1 MYFYYYFWFLNN
13 DRYATTI
20 LFRELGVPVV
30 IAVSDFDFG
39 YIPTVV
45 WCAKSRACIR
55 IWVRAMISLKNS
67 HCGFATQDESKFKT
81 HFQ

>member
-39 YIPTVV
+39 YIPVV
-45 WCAKSRACIR
+45 YTMLMQARRSER
-55 IWVRAMISLKNS
+55 INVM
-67 HCGFATQDESKFKT
+67 
-81 HFQ
+81 